1 VHAGRRLPSR
11 RPPLWARRVNGNA
24 EPPAAALTGTVV
36 DGRSEMVAFL
46 GVDPD
51 PGLLHG
57 DPSSLPS
64 TELAPEPAAPSH
76 RHGRLVAAG
85 STLTGVTLVGG
96 LALLIYG
103 AAELLFNG
111 GGAFD
116 VAVAAIG
123 LLLAA
128 THWGWVHV
136 AEYLGLTID
145 AREQRVTDARRQA
158 WLAGIEPYPRYTV
171 STSVLNDASIRVQ
184 RVLYRPILTAA
195 HTFTFVRETDT
206 ETTYD
211 ADTPA
216 EVVATTVESMRR
228 QARLETDRLHELWEV
243 AATSYAARLADD
255 ADDQQRLEAE
265 RAAATAL
272 SEHINA
278 SLLEPPVIE

>member
-1 VHAGRRLPSR
+1 M
-11 RPPLWARRVNGNA
+11 
-24 EPPAAALTGTVV
+24 V

>member
-1 VHAGRRLPSR
+1 M
-11 RPPLWARRVNGNA
+11 
-24 EPPAAALTGTVV
+24 V
-36 DGRSEMVAFL
+36 DGSSEMVTFL

-51 PGLLHG
+51 PGLL
-57 DPSSLPS
+57 DDDRSSLPP
-64 TELAPEPAAPSH
+64 TEPPPEPAAPSR

-85 STLTGVTLVGG
+85 STLTGVTLIGG

-116 VAVAAIG
+116 AAVAVIG
-123 LLLAA
+123 LVLAA

-145 AREQRVTDARRQA
+145 AREQRATDERRQA

-171 STSVLNDASIRVQ
+171 STSVLADASIRIE
-184 RVLYRPILTAA
+184 RVLYRPTHTAA

-211 ADTPA
+211 AHTPA

-228 QARLETDRLHELWEV
+228 QARLDTDRLNELWEV
-243 AATSYAARLADD
+243 ASTSYAARLADH
-255 ADDQQRLEAE
+255 ADDQQRLDAE